1 MEGKRRISGN
11 ILTVLTFITMT
22 GCMKNA
28 IAEEGVKIN
37 VTVSAVCPG
46 FRTKASIPEED
57 RISDMNIII
66 FEDGKTETLFW
77 QDDMSGSD
85 VAVFETSLVKGR
97 EYSIFAAANLG
108 ERLEIGT
115 LEEIETVAAEISE
128 EGFGKGCI
136 PMSAFEKDVS
146 IDKDGRIIL
155 ELVRMAA
162 KVSIRMDRS
171 RLSKDVEMTVKS
183 VRIGNFP
190 KHAYALGASKVNS
203 VHDRYDTG
211 FRLTTQQCESLNR
224 TGPGGISEEV
234 SVFMLENM
242 QGNFPYEISDDEEKI
257 LDPEDPLY
265 DRASYLE
272 IEIGYKSAELVSYD
286 SNLIYRFYLGGSRKD
301 LDMERNCHYHI
312 LVSPEDDGLSG
323 GGWRVDKSGIGP
335 SVPLFRLHPGEI
347 VEGQVGD
354 TVRVWCECYPR
365 TSPFDPGYEE
375 LNFDKERGIY
385 DYKVDEDRH
394 GVTLYLKKPGTGIV
408 YMSAGEPINKEGM
421 VIVVVKP

>member
-1 MEGKRRISGN
+1 MGRKGRIYGI
-11 ILTVLTFITMT
+11 ILTSTAMA
-22 GCMKNA
+22 GCM
-28 IAEEGVKIN
+28 ETEVMQDTEVIN

-46 FRTKASIPEED
+46 FRTRAVIPEED
-57 RISDMNIII
+57 RINDINIII
-66 FEDGKTETLFW
+66 FEDGKAETLFW
-77 QDDMSGSD
+77 QEDLAESD
-85 VAVFETSLVKGR
+85 AAGFETSLVKGR
-97 EYSIFAAANLG
+97 KYSILAAANLG

-115 LEEIETVAAEISE
+115 LEEIEDVVAEVSE
-128 EGFGKGCI
+128 EGFRNACI
-136 PMSAFEKDVS
+136 PMSVFEEDVS
-146 IDKDGRIIL
+146 IDEDGRIIL
-155 ELVRMAA
+155 ELVRLAA

-171 RLSKDVEMTVKS
+171 RLSKDVDMTVKS

-190 KHAYALGASKVNS
+190 KYVCLAGPSKVAS

-224 TGPGGISEEV
+224 SGIGGISSEV
-234 SVFMLENM
+234 SLFMLENM
-242 QGNFPYEISDDEEKI
+242 QGDFPYDISDDEEKI

-272 IEIGYKSAELVSYD
+272 IEIGYKSSELVSYD
-286 SNLIYRFYLGGSRKD
+286 SNLIYRFYLGGSRHD
-301 LDMERNCHYHI
+301 LDMERNSHYHI

-335 SVPLFRLHPGEI
+335 SVPVFNMYPGEI
-347 VEGQVGD
+347 VTGEVGD

-385 DYKVDEDRH
+385 DYTVDEDRH

>member
-1 MEGKRRISGN
+1 MA
-11 ILTVLTFITMT
+11 
-22 GCMKNA
+22 GCMKEESLQEGAA
-28 IAEEGVKIN
+28 IK

-46 FRTKASIPEED
+46 FRTRTVIPEED
-57 RISDMNIII
+57 RINDMNIII
-66 FEDGKTETLFW
+66 FEDGKAETLFW

-85 VAVFETSLVKGR
+85 AAVFETSLVKGR
-97 EYSIFAAANLG
+97 KYSIFAAANLG
-108 ERLEIGT
+108 KRLEIGT
-115 LEEIETVAAEISE
+115 QEEIGTIAAEVSE
-128 EGFGKGCI
+128 EGFLNASI
-136 PMSAFEKDVS
+136 PMSVFEEDVS
-146 IDKDGRIIL
+146 IDDDGRIIL

-190 KHAYALGASKVNS
+190 KYAYAVGPSKVSS
-203 VHDRYDTG
+203 VHDRYDRG
-211 FRLTTQQCESLNR
+211 FLLTAQQCESLNS
-224 TGPGGISEEV
+224 TGPGGISGEV
-234 SVFMLENM
+234 SLFMLENM
-242 QGNFPYEISDDEEKI
+242 QGDFPHDISDDEEKN
-257 LDPEDPLY
+257 LDPKESLY

-272 IEIGYKSAELVSYD
+272 IEIDYKSSELISYD

-335 SVPLFRLHPGEI
+335 SVPLFRLLPGEI
-347 VEGQVGD
+347 VEGHVGD

-385 DYKVDEDRH
+385 DYKVDDDRH

-408 YMSAGEPINKEGM
+408 YMSAGEPINQEGM